1 MKTDSTYSVP
11 DLGTPLKLLKK
22 GDFFRLKS
30 PSTGSVLIKG
40 EYDRSPRKYECQ
52 YYDYI
57 NSWKC
62 LSPATIVYTEFVF

>member
-1 MKTDSTYSVP
+1 MKTNSISTVSDS
-11 DLGTPLKLLKK
+11 GTPLKLLKK

-30 PSTGSVLIKG
+30 SSTGRVLIKG
-40 EYDRSPRKYECQ
+40 NYDRSLRKYECQ
-52 YYDYI
+52 YYDDI